1 MAKSIIVIGLGRFGT
16 SIAHT
21 LYQMGYDVLGIDTD
35 EKVVQDNLGHI
46 TYSVQGDATNEIT
59 LRELGVSNFDA
70 AVVAVGSDMQSS
82 LMSSVLLTTL
92 DVPLIVARAENP
104 LHGNTLQR
112 VGVHKIIYPEQESGE
127 LIARSLFFADVL
139 EYMDLTSNF
148 GISKIQIPSNLS
160 GMTLKEIGI
169 GEGLFFTALGLEGG
183 TRDKHGV
190 AIIAIIR
197 GKEVLLAPNQEDN
210 LQRGDFLI
218 VAAEDDQLAKLS
230 FS

>member
-1 MAKSIIVIGLGRFGT
+1 
-16 SIAHT
+16 
-21 LYQMGYDVLGIDTD
+21 
-35 EKVVQDNLGHI
+35 
-46 TYSVQGDATNEIT
+46 
-59 LRELGVSNFDA
+59 
-70 AVVAVGSDMQSS
+70 MQSS

-92 DVPLIVARAENP
+92 DVPLIVGRAENQ

-127 LIARSLFFADVL
+127 LIARSLFFPDVL

-148 GISKIQIPSNLS
+148 GISKIQIPANLS

-210 LQRGDFLI
+210 LQRGDILI

-230 FS
+230 FN

>member
-1 MAKSIIVIGLGRFGT
+1 MCIR
-16 SIAHT
+16 
-21 LYQMGYDVLGIDTD
+21 DR
-35 EKVVQDNLGHI
+35 
-46 TYSVQGDATNEIT
+46 GDATNETT

-92 DVPLIVARAENP
+92 DVPLIVGRAENQ

-127 LIARSLFFADVL
+127 LIARSLFFPDVL

-148 GISKIQIPSNLS
+148 GISKIQIPPNLS
-160 GMTLKEIGI
+160 GMTLKDIGI

-210 LQRGDFLI
+210 LQRGDILI
-218 VAAEDDQLAKLS
+218 VAAEAAQLA
-230 FS
+230 

>member
-1 MAKSIIVIGLGRFGT
+1 MAKSIIIIGLGRFGT

-46 TYSVQGDATNEIT
+46 TYSVQGDATHETT

-92 DVPLIVARAENP
+92 DVPLIIARAENQ

-112 VGVHKIIYPEQESGE
+112 IGVHKIIYPEQESGE
-127 LIARSLFFADVL
+127 LIARSLFFPDVL

-148 GISKIQIPSNLS
+148 GISKIRIPASLS
-160 GMTLKEIGI
+160 GMNLKDIGI

-183 TRDKHGV
+183 TRDKHGI

-210 LQRGDFLI
+210 LQRGDILI

-230 FS
+230 FN